1 MKDLAHLHRH
11 LAKLTPQTSLTLDQL
26 RAQYE
31 RAERAFA
38 LPAGTRVEHVQAPV
52 APAEWLRPAG
62 AGDAVLLYLHGGGY
76 VIGSPR
82 SHRHLVAAIASA
94 AGTQA
99 LVPEYR
105 LAPEQPFPAALD
117 DALAAYRWLVGQAG
131 VAPARIVI
139 GGDSAGGGLTIST
152 LLALRDAGDPLP
164 AAAVCLSPWVDLSF
178 SLPSCQPGA
187 TADPVLDAQVV
198 RAMAQAY
205 LGGRDARH
213 PLASPLFADLRGLP
227 PLLIQAGGN
236 EILLDDAREL
246 AARAQRAEVLVT
258 LEVWPEMV
266 HVWQWF
272 APLFD
277 GAQPAIDRLGEFV
290 RQTVAA

>member
-11 LAKLTPQTSLTLDQL
+11 LAKLPPQTSLTLDQL

-38 LPAGTRVEHVQAPV
+38 VPASVQVEHVQAPV

-105 LAPEQPFPAALD
+105 LAPEHPFPAALD
-117 DALAAYRWLVGQAG
+117 DAVAAYRWLVGQAG

-187 TADPVLDAQVV
+187 TADPVLDEPVV